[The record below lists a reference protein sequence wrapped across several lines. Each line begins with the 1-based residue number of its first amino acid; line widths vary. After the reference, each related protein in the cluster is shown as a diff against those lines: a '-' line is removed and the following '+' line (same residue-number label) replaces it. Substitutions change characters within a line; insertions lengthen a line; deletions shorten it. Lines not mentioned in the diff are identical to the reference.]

1 MISNF
6 FLWQLGCHGCD
17 LVSKH
22 CTAWLRTHIALVKIF
37 FSVSHQFELVQC
49 LGIRICLL
57 PCNIKCRAMSQTKD
71 LLWETLISITLSPSW
86 CCFLSIQDHN
96 FTWMEPYMYQRSFV
110 SSLVTHRFSDV
121 RAKFPEIQPP
131 PFRLSAYACCIVQMP
146 ENSCLVENES
156 ISWWRNP
163 LMPKNV
169 KENKSCHWR
178 WWMKRDGF
186 KFREFLLVK
195 ESPDSLLFLTDVC
208 QLCLMSGCLMSGGKW
223 KLETLTMVWNSH
235 CESWDEKG

>member
-1 MISNF
+1 M
-6 FLWQLGCHGCD
+6 
-17 LVSKH
+17 
-22 CTAWLRTHIALVKIF
+22 TM
-37 FSVSHQFELVQC
+37 
-49 LGIRICLL
+49 CLL
-57 PCNIKCRAMSQTKD
+57 PCNIKCRAMSQTND

-96 FTWMEPYMYQRSFV
+96 FTWMGPYIPEKLCVKSSDAQIFWRQSKV
-110 SSLVTHRFSDV
+110 SRNPAASLST
-121 RAKFPEIQPP
+121 IG
-131 PFRLSAYACCIVQMP
+131 LCWCIVQMP

-156 ISWWRNP
+156 ISQWQNP

-169 KENKSCHWR
+169 KEDKSCHCG

-195 ESPDSLLFLTDVC
+195 ESPDSLLCLTDVC

-223 KLETLTMVWNSH
+223 KLETLTKVWNSH